1 MCRLTFVGVFS
12 QQPRSRFDGG
22 YGQER
27 SLRENPQD
35 ATHAASRGGEDGY
48 RRRMDTGPGV
58 GSSAA
63 AHVAGVVDVAGGSD
77 RGTPEPQSHLRSGR
91 VDQATVGGGGGGSG
105 SAARHDDRLRGVI
118 QHGRDPPLM
127 RHSPTPAQLRPL
139 FGGDQASSGMDI
151 RREGGYVRDA
161 SGVMVGAT
169 HPRPPPGS
177 SFVDDAARDA
187 AAAGAPVV
195 GAAAA
200 RAMTTGQGGL
210 PPRWL
215 ISVGRRVEGRA
226 RSRTPSPRMSPSPA
240 VGGPVPFEH
249 AVGAVAPRSP
259 VGVRAMP
266 VPEAASSGVVSG
278 GGFVDR
284 GRAMAPTVRDAG
296 HVRMPVANNDWR
308 QLGNGYPSE
317 SMAPDGSR
325 ARTALPLHRNM
336 ENHGPTGVAMDHREI
351 SRHRGERG
359 AFDGG
364 VAVGSSATM
373 SMSSSAYGGETTGG
387 VGPDRSA
394 DASLSM
400 RLPGRMTRE
409 IPGESGEKISGASPD
424 GAKRGAK
431 RPRFFE
437 QTGDHVQMEA
447 AGAATPSMAV
457 AAEGIM
463 SIGATGIV
471 EQRRGRNDSG
481 DSSD

>member
-1 MCRLTFVGVFS
+1 
-12 QQPRSRFDGG
+12 
-22 YGQER
+22 
-27 SLRENPQD
+27 
-35 ATHAASRGGEDGY
+35 
-48 RRRMDTGPGV
+48 MDTGPGV
-58 GSSAA
+58 GSSVA
-63 AHVAGVVDVAGGSD
+63 AHVAGVVDVTGGSD
-77 RGTPEPQSHLRSGR
+77 RATPEPQSHLRSGR
-91 VDQATVGGGGGGSG
+91 VEQATVGGGGGSG

-127 RHSPTPAQLRPL
+127 RHSPPPPQLRTL
-139 FGGDQASSGMDI
+139 FGGEQVSSGMDI
-151 RREGGYVRDA
+151 RREGYVRDA
-161 SGVMVGAT
+161 AGVIVGAT

-177 SFVDDAARDA
+177 SFVDEAARDA

-200 RAMTTGQGGL
+200 RAMTSGQGGL
-210 PPRWL
+210 PPRWM
-215 ISVGRRVEGRA
+215 ISVGRRAEGRA

-284 GRAMAPTVRDAG
+284 GRAVAPTVRDAG
-296 HVRMPVANNDWR
+296 HMRMPATNNDWR
-308 QLGNGYPSE
+308 QLVRVTESSGNGYSSE
-317 SMAPDGSR
+317 SMASEASR
-325 ARTALPLHRNM
+325 VRTGLPLHRNM
-336 ENHGPTGVAMDHREI
+336 ENHGPTGVAMDHREV

-359 AFDGG
+359 AFESG
-364 VAVGSSATM
+364 VAVAPSAAI
-373 SMSSSAYGGETTGG
+373 SLSSSAYGGETTGG

-400 RLPGRMTRE
+400 RLPGRMARE
-409 IPGESGEKISGASPD
+409 IPGEAGEAIGGASPE

-447 AGAATPSMAV
+447 AGAATSSMAV
-457 AAEGIM
+457 AAEGMM

-481 DSSD
+481 ASSD

>member
-1 MCRLTFVGVFS
+1 M
-12 QQPRSRFDGG
+12 
-22 YGQER
+22 E
-27 SLRENPQD
+27 
-35 ATHAASRGGEDGY
+35 
-48 RRRMDTGPGV
+48 TGPGV

-63 AHVAGVVDVAGGSD
+63 AHVAGVVDVTGGSD
-77 RGTPEPQSHLRSGR
+77 RGTPEPQAHLRSSR
-91 VDQATVGGGGGGSG
+91 VDQANVGGGGGSG

-127 RHSPTPAQLRPL
+127 RHSPPPPKLRPL
-139 FGGDQASSGMDI
+139 FGGDQASSGMDM
-151 RREGGYVRDA
+151 RREGYVRDTA
-161 SGVMVGAT
+161 GVMVGAT

-200 RAMTTGQGGL
+200 RVMTTGQGGL
-210 PPRWL
+210 PPRWM

-284 GRAMAPTVRDAG
+284 GRAVAPTARDAG
-296 HVRMPVANNDWR
+296 HVRMPAANNEWR
-308 QLGNGYPSE
+308 QLVRVTESSGGNGYPSE
-317 SMAPDGSR
+317 SMTSEGSR
-325 ARTALPLHRNM
+325 ARTALPHHRNM

-359 AFDGG
+359 AFDSG
-364 VAVGSSATM
+364 VAVASSATM
-373 SMSSSAYGGETTGG
+373 SLSSSAYGGETTGG

-400 RLPGRMTRE
+400 RIPGRMTRE
-409 IPGESGEKISGASPD
+409 VQGESGETISGASPD

-447 AGAATPSMAV
+447 TGAATPSMAV
-457 AAEGIM
+457 AAEGMM

-471 EQRRGRNDSG
+471 EQRRGRNDSV